1 MRFLVLLRFVVL
13 RPRLA
18 IAFLNCN
25 RLSYSLRMAICDDLS
40 AERDLNC
47 VDVFASL
54 SPVFKV
60 RSDRL
65 CLKTLSHS
73 HRASARWKVGLT
85 C

>member
-1 MRFLVLLRFVVL
+1 
-13 RPRLA
+13 
-18 IAFLNCN
+18 
-25 RLSYSLRMAICDDLS
+25 
-40 AERDLNC
+40 
-47 VDVFASL
+47 VFASL